1 MHLKLEREKR
11 ERQREETRHREGSEV
26 EEGKYYITGQGI
38 LAVSVTQFPV
48 IGCLP

>member
-26 EEGKYYITGQGI
+26 EEGKYYITGKAFWQ
-38 LAVSVTQFPV
+38 
-48 IGCLP
+48 CLSPSSL